1 MRSLIAR
8 RKHVD
13 LTQAVA
19 AFYDPNMPT
28 RDAVVLWRKAV
39 RRADKETKKLLLS
52 RSGNLRKGTRR
63 RIVKRHDALISAS
76 ILPSK
81 KFGFGQLA
89 PE

>member
-8 RKHVD
+8 RKHID

-52 RSGNLRKGTRR
+52 MVRQFKEKET
-63 RIVKRHDALISAS
+63 DAS
-76 ILPSK
+76 
-81 KFGFGQLA
+81 
-89 PE
+89 

>member
-8 RKHVD
+8 RKHID

-39 RRADKETKKLLLS
+39 RRADKQTKKLLLS
-52 RSGNLRKGTRR
+52 MVRQFKEKET
-63 RIVKRHDALISAS
+63 DAS
-76 ILPSK
+76 
-81 KFGFGQLA
+81 
-89 PE
+89 

>member
-1 MRSLIAR
+1 MRTRRSLIAR
-8 RKHVD
+8 RKHID

-52 RSGNLRKGTRR
+52 MVRQFKEKET
-63 RIVKRHDALISAS
+63 DAS
-76 ILPSK
+76 
-81 KFGFGQLA
+81 
-89 PE
+89 